1 MPAVEKREH
10 LPLTGA
16 AVWMGADVQNS
27 DEWMYRFTQDDIA
40 EIDAAY
46 RQAVNAEVTLG
57 SLTKDQFP
65 LPGLR
70 PVLDRL
76 LHELEDGTGLFLLRG
91 VPVERYAKDELRF
104 IYWGI
109 GLHLGQA
116 VSQSKRG
123 DVLGD
128 VRDLGTGLDGPKFRG
143 YTSAGELTYH
153 ADAAD
158 VTGLFC
164 IQPAKEGGLSR
175 IVSTGA
181 VHNEILSTRP
191 DLLEV
196 LYKPYH
202 WSFQGNELPG
212 MPPHY
217 QQPIFT
223 MHKGRFA
230 ARYTRT
236 HIRSAEMM
244 DHLPG
249 QTPEQTDAL
258 NLIDEICARP
268 EFQLTMMFQPGDIQF
283 LNNHTTLH
291 MRTAFEDYPEPEKR
305 RHLMRLW
312 LSPSNSREL
321 SPAFEPFYRDTAAG
335 VLRGGHP
342 SHDAEVVFETNGP
355 N

>member
-1 MPAVEKREH
+1 MSAVEKMEH
-10 LPLTGA
+10 VPLTGP

-27 DEWMYRFTQDDIA
+27 DEWVYCFTGYDIA

-46 RQAVNAEVTLG
+46 RQALNAGVTLAT
-57 SLTKDQFP
+57 LTKDQFP

-76 LHELEDGTGLFLLRG
+76 LHELEDGAGLFLLRG
-91 VPVERYAKDELRF
+91 VPVERYTKDDLRF

-116 VSQSKRG
+116 ASQSKRG

-181 VHNEILSTRP
+181 IHNEILRTRP

-196 LYKPYH
+196 LYEPYY

-212 MPPHY
+212 TPPHY

-223 MHKGRFA
+223 MHGGQFA

-244 DHLPG
+244 DHLPD
-249 QTPEQTDAL
+249 QTPAQTDAL

-291 MRTAFEDYPEPEKR
+291 MRTAFEDYPEPGKR

-312 LSPSNSREL
+312 LSPPNSREL
-321 SPAFEPFYRDTAAG
+321 SPAFAPFYRDTHAG

-342 SHDAEVVFETNGP
+342 AHGGEVVFETNGP

>member
-1 MPAVEKREH
+1 MSVAEH
-10 LPLTGA
+10 LERTPLSGPD
-16 AVWMGADVQNS
+16 VWMGETAQSS
-27 DEWMYRFTQDDIA
+27 DAWVHHFSDAEIA

-46 RQAVNAEVTLG
+46 QHARAAGATLA
-57 SLTKDQFP
+57 SLTRDAFP
-65 LPGLR
+65 LSDVGK
-70 PVLDRL
+70 VLADVQ
-76 LHELEDGTGLFLLRG
+76 HELEDGWGLYLLRG
-91 VPVERYAKDELRF
+91 IPVERYSKDDLRF
-104 IYWGI
+104 IYWGM
-109 GLHLGQA
+109 GLHLGMA

-164 IQPAKEGGLSR
+164 LQPAKRGGLSR
-175 IVSTGA
+175 IVSTSA
-181 VHNEILSTRP
+181 IHNEILRSRP

-196 LYKPYH
+196 LYQPYY

-212 MPPHY
+212 TPPHY
-217 QQPIFT
+217 EQPVFT

-236 HIRSAEMM
+236 HMRSAQMM
-244 DHLPG
+244 EHLPKMTEA
-249 QTPEQTDAL
+249 QAEAL
-258 NLIDEICARP
+258 DLIDELCARP

-283 LNNHTTLH
+283 LNNHLMLH
-291 MRTAFEDYPEPEKR
+291 MRTEFEDFPEPEKR

-312 LSPSNSREL
+312 LSLPNGREL
-321 SPAFEPFYRDTAAG
+321 SPAFEPFYRDTRAG
-335 VLRGGHP
+335 VVRGGHP
-342 SHDAEVVFETNGP
+342 GHDDEIVFETA
-355 N
+355 

>member
-1 MPAVEKREH
+1 MSAVEKMEH
-10 LPLTGA
+10 VPLTGP

-27 DEWMYRFTQDDIA
+27 DEWVYCFTGDDIA

-46 RQAVNAEVTLG
+46 RQALNAGVTLAP
-57 SLTKDQFP
+57 LTKDQFP

-91 VPVERYAKDELRF
+91 VPVERYTKDDLRF

-116 VSQSKRG
+116 ASQSKRG

-181 VHNEILSTRP
+181 IHNEILRTRP

-196 LYKPYH
+196 LYEPYY

-212 MPPHY
+212 TPPHY
-217 QQPIFT
+217 QQPIFN
-223 MHKGRFA
+223 MHGGQFA
-230 ARYTRT
+230 GRYTRT

-244 DHLPG
+244 DHLPD
-249 QTPEQTDAL
+249 QTPAQTDAL

-291 MRTAFEDYPEPEKR
+291 MRTAFEDYPEPGKR

-312 LSPSNSREL
+312 LSPPNSREL
-321 SPAFEPFYRDTAAG
+321 SPAFAPFYRDTHAG

-342 SHDAEVVFETNGP
+342 AHGGEVVFETNGP

>member
-1 MPAVEKREH
+1 MPAIENLQRKI
-10 LPLTGA
+10 LTGP

-27 DEWMYRFTQDDIA
+27 DKWVYRFTGNDIA

-46 RQAVNAEVTLG
+46 RHALDAGATLAT
-57 SLTKDQFP
+57 LTKEQFP

-76 LHELEDGTGLFLLRG
+76 LLELEDGTGLFLLRG
-91 VPVERYAKDELRF
+91 VPVERYTKDDLRF

-181 VHNEILSTRP
+181 VHNEILRTRP

-196 LYKPYH
+196 LYEPYY

-212 MPPHY
+212 TPPHY
-217 QQPIFT
+217 GQPIFT
-223 MHKGRFA
+223 MHKGQFA

-249 QTPEQTDAL
+249 QTPEQTEAL

-268 EFQLTMMFQPGDIQF
+268 EFQLTMMFEPGDIQF

-291 MRTAFEDYPEPEKR
+291 MRTAFEDYPEPERR

-312 LSPSNSREL
+312 LSPPNSREL
-321 SPAFEPFYRDTAAG
+321 SPAFEPFYRDTQAG
-335 VLRGGHP
+335 ASRGGHP
-342 SHDAEVVFETNGP
+342 AHGNDVVFETNGP

>member
-1 MPAVEKREH
+1 MSVAENMGH
-10 LPLTGA
+10 APLAGP
-16 AVWMGADVQNS
+16 AVWMGEEVQSS
-27 DEWMYRFTQDDIA
+27 DNWIHQFTTA
-40 EIDAAY
+40 EIEEIDKAY
-46 RQAVNAEVTLG
+46 RSALEGGASLATL
-57 SLTKDQFP
+57 TRDHFP
-65 LPGLR
+65 LPRVGA
-70 PVLDRL
+70 VLERTLDA
-76 LHELEDGTGLFLLRG
+76 LEEGRGLFLLRG
-91 VPVERYAKDELRF
+91 IPVERYSKDDLRF
-104 IYWGI
+104 IYWGL
-109 GLHLGQA
+109 GLHLGAA

-181 VHNEILSTRP
+181 VHNEILRTRP

-196 LYKPYH
+196 LYQPYY

-212 MPPHY
+212 TPPHY
-217 QQPIFT
+217 EQPIFT
-223 MHKGRFA
+223 MHKGQFA

-249 QTPEQTDAL
+249 QTAEQTEAL
-258 NLIDEICARP
+258 DLIDAICARP
-268 EFQLTMMFQPGDIQF
+268 EFQLTMMFQPGDVQF
-283 LNNHTTLH
+283 LNNHLLLH
-291 MRTAFEDYPEPEKR
+291 MRTAFEDYAEPDRR

-312 LSPSNSREL
+312 LAPWNSREL
-321 SPAFEPFYRDTAAG
+321 SPAFAPFYGETAAG

-342 SHDAEVVFETNGP
+342 AHGNDVVFETNGP

>member
-1 MPAVEKREH
+1 MSVAETMQRS
-10 LPLTGA
+10 PLTGP
-16 AVWMGADVQNS
+16 AVWMG
-27 DEWMYRFTQDDIA
+27 DDIQNTDAWVHRFSEDEVA

-46 RQAVNAEVTLG
+46 RHARDAGATLAT
-57 SLTKDQFP
+57 LTKAQFP
-65 LPGLR
+65 LPGLQD
-70 PVLDRL
+70 VLARL
-76 LHELEDGTGLFLLRG
+76 LRELEDGRGLFLLRG
-91 VPVERYAKDELRF
+91 VPVERYTKDDLRF
-104 IYWGI
+104 IYWGL

-164 IQPAKEGGLSR
+164 IQPAREGGLSR

-181 VHNEILSTRP
+181 IHNEILRTRP

-196 LYKPYH
+196 LYQPYH

-212 MPPHY
+212 TPPHY
-217 QQPIFT
+217 EQPIFT
-223 MHKGRFA
+223 MHNGLFA

-249 QTPEQTDAL
+249 QTPAQAEAL
-258 NLIDEICARP
+258 DLIDEICACP
-268 EFQLTMMFQPGDIQF
+268 EFQLTMMFEPGDIQF
-283 LNNHTTLH
+283 LNNHLTLH

-312 LSPSNSREL
+312 LSPPNSREL
-321 SPAFEPFYRDTAAG
+321 SPAFAPFYRDTGAG
-335 VLRGGHP
+335 ALRGGHP
-342 SHDAEVVFETNGP
+342 AHGDEVVFETNGP

>member
-1 MPAVEKREH
+1 MSAVESLERT
-10 LPLTGA
+10 PLTGPS
-16 AVWMGADVQNS
+16 VWMGADVQNS
-27 DEWMYRFTQDDIA
+27 EHWVYRFTEDDVA
-40 EIDAAY
+40 EIDAAFRY
-46 RQAVNAEVTLG
+46 AADCGATLAT
-57 SLTKDQFP
+57 LTRELFP

-70 PVLDRL
+70 AVLDRL
-76 LHELEDGTGLFLLRG
+76 LHELEEGRGLFLLRG
-91 VPVERYAKDELRF
+91 VPVDRYTKDDLRF

-109 GLHLGQA
+109 GLHLGRA

-181 VHNEILSTRP
+181 IHNEILRTRP

-196 LYKPYH
+196 LYRPYF
-202 WSFQGNELPG
+202 WSFQGNEVPG
-212 MPPHY
+212 TPPHY
-217 QQPIFT
+217 EQPIFT
-223 MHKGRFA
+223 MHKGQFA

-249 QTPEQTDAL
+249 QTPEQTEAL
-258 NLIDEICARP
+258 NLIDDICARP
-268 EFQLTMMFQPGDIQF
+268 EFQLTMMFEPGDIQF
-283 LNNHTTLH
+283 LNNHLTLH

-312 LSPSNSREL
+312 LSPPNSREL
-321 SPAFEPFYRDTAAG
+321 SPAFAPFYRDTQAG
-335 VLRGGHP
+335 VPRGGHP
-342 SHDAEVVFETNGP
+342 AHGDEVVFETNGP

>member
-1 MPAVEKREH
+1 MTAAEDLQRA
-10 LPLTGA
+10 PLTGPS
-16 AVWMGADVQNS
+16 VWMGEVAQSS
-27 DEWMYRFTQDDIA
+27 DEWVHRFSDAEVA

-46 RQAVNAEVTLG
+46 RHALDSGATLATVTRE
-57 SLTKDQFP
+57 QFP
-65 LPGLR
+65 LPTVGD
-70 PVLDRL
+70 VLARVE
-76 LHELEDGTGLFLLRG
+76 HELEDGWGLFLLRG
-91 VPVERYAKDELRF
+91 IPVERYSKDDLRF
-104 IYWGI
+104 IYWGL
-109 GLHLGQA
+109 GLHLGNA

-181 VHNEILSTRP
+181 VHNEILRTRP

-196 LYKPYH
+196 LYRPYY

-212 MPPHY
+212 TPPHY
-217 QQPIFT
+217 EQPIFT
-223 MHKGRFA
+223 MHKGKFA

-244 DHLPG
+244 DHLPD
-249 QTPEQTDAL
+249 QTAAQAEAL
-258 NLIDEICARP
+258 DLIDEICARP
-268 EFQLTMMFQPGDIQF
+268 EFQLTMMFQPGDVQF
-283 LNNHTTLH
+283 LNNHLMLH
-291 MRTAFEDYPEPEKR
+291 MRTAFEDYAEPERR

-312 LSPSNSREL
+312 LAPRNSREL
-321 SPAFEPFYRDTAAG
+321 SPGFAPFYGDTSAG
-335 VLRGGHP
+335 AVRGGHP
-342 SHDAEVVFETNGP
+342 SHGDEVVFETNGP
-355 N
+355 S

>member
-1 MPAVEKREH
+1 MSVAENLSRE
-10 LPLTGA
+10 PLSGPE
-16 AVWMGADVQNS
+16 VWMGEEAQSSENWVHQFS
-27 DEWMYRFTQDDIA
+27 EVELA
-40 EIDAAY
+40 EVDAAY
-46 RQAVNAEVTLG
+46 RQALEAGRTLAT
-57 SLTKDQFP
+57 LTKADFP
-65 LPGLR
+65 LPTVSR
-70 PVLDRL
+70 VLTRVQ
-76 LHELEDGTGLFLLRG
+76 HELEEGWGLFLLRG
-91 VPVERYAKDELRF
+91 IPVENYSKDDLRF

-109 GLHLGQA
+109 GLHLGTA

-164 IQPAKEGGLSR
+164 LQPAKRGGLSR
-175 IVSTGA
+175 IVSTSA
-181 VHNEILSTRP
+181 VHNEILRTRP

-196 LYKPYH
+196 LYQPYY

-212 MPPHY
+212 TPPHY
-217 QQPIFT
+217 EQPVFT
-223 MHKGRFA
+223 MHKGKFA

-236 HIRSAEMM
+236 HMRSAEKM

-249 QTPEQTDAL
+249 MSAAQAEAL
-258 NLIDEICARP
+258 DLIDEICARP

-283 LNNHTTLH
+283 LNNHLMLH
-291 MRTAFEDYPEPEKR
+291 MRTEFEDYPEPEKR

-312 LSPSNSREL
+312 LSLPNGREL
-321 SPAFEPFYRDTAAG
+321 SPGFAPFYGDTRAG
-335 VLRGGHP
+335 AVRGGHP
-342 SHDAEVVFETNGP
+342 GHGDEIHFETA
-355 N
+355 